1 MGLIVDGFSRKMMV
15 DACEWKITQSGWN
28 RGMRIYLLGFL
39 FVHFER
45 RPNLS
50 YFV

>member
-1 MGLIVDGFSRKMMV
+1 MIVDGFSRKMMV

-39 FVHFER
+39 FVYFER
-45 RPNLS
+45 RPNFS